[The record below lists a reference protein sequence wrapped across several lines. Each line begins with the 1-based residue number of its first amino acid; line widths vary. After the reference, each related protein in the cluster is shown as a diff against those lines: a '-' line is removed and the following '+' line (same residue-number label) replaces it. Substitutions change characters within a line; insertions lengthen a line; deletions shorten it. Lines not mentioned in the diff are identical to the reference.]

1 MPPAPR
7 TYTPQQVARHLCVS
21 PQTVQRWVDAGRL
34 RAWKT
39 LGGHRRIDADDV
51 DALVA
56 QRREVLAATEVRVLV
71 VDDHP
76 LYLELMTEL
85 VLQALPDATVDTAG
99 DGFEALIAV
108 GRHMPHIVLADLAM
122 PHMSG
127 VEMVRRLRQES
138 AAGPTA
144 IAVSALSEA
153 EARELHGLPADVP
166 LLTKPVDPRQ
176 LHALLRAAVDA
187 RAPHARH
194 DPARRAVAAQPAA

>member
-1 MPPAPR
+1 MQPTPR

-56 QRREVLAATEVRVLV
+56 QRRDVLAGTEVRVLV

-76 LYLELMTEL
+76 LYVELLTEL
-85 VLQALPDATVDTAG
+85 VLQVLPDATVDTAS
-99 DGFEALIAV
+99 DGFDALIAV
-108 GRHMPHIVLADLAM
+108 GRHAPHIVLADLAM

-127 VEMVRRLRQES
+127 VEMLRRLRQETS
-138 AAGPTA
+138 PVPTA
-144 IAVSALSEA
+144 IAISALTED
-153 EARELHGLPADVP
+153 EARGQHGLPADVP
-166 LLTKPVDPRQ
+166 LLTKPVDPRE

-187 RAPHARH
+187 KASG
-194 DPARRAVAAQPAA
+194 ARRHPVQRAGSAPAAV

>member
-127 VEMVRRLRQES
+127 VEMLRRLRQES

-153 EARELHGLPADVP
+153 EARELDGLPADVP

>member
-1 MPPAPR
+1 MPPTPR

-56 QRREVLAATEVRVLV
+56 QRREVLADTEVRVLV

-76 LYLELMTEL
+76 IYLELMTEL
-85 VLQALPDATVDTAG
+85 VLQALPDATVDTAS

-127 VEMVRRLRQES
+127 VEMLRRLRHETS
-138 AAGPTA
+138 PVPTA
-144 IAVSALSEA
+144 IAISALSET
-153 EARELHGLPADVP
+153 EARGLHGLPADVP

-194 DPARRAVAAQPAA
+194 DPARRGVGAQPAA

>member
-1 MPPAPR
+1 MQAPSR

-51 DALVA
+51 DAVIA
-56 QRREVLAATEVRVLV
+56 QRRKGLTDSEVRVLV

-76 LYLELMTEL
+76 MYLELISEL
-85 VLQALPDATVDTAG
+85 VLHALPAAIVETAG

-108 GRHMPHIVLADLAM
+108 GRCMPHIVLADLAM

-127 VEMVRRLRQES
+127 AEMLRRIRQQ
-138 AAGPTA
+138 ARPVPTA
-144 IAVSALSEA
+144 IAISALGET
-153 EARELHGLPADVP
+153 EARTMHGLADDVP
-166 LLTKPVDPRQ
+166 LLTKPVDAAR
-176 LHALLRAAVDA
+176 LHALLREA
-187 RAPHARH
+187 
-194 DPARRAVAAQPAA
+194 AAQLAPPAAQTAIARGAC